1 MPTCEELYRAEPVA
15 ANSSVFKFPLIFFN
29 LRFTVLVFSTGITQQ
44 KYELYLKRGDWKYTT
59 GQWRTKRRASLLR

>member
-44 KYELYLKRGDWKYTT
+44 KYELYLKRGD
-59 GQWRTKRRASLLR
+59 